1 MGRIDHRGE
10 HLDIQCSQIGYR
22 ECGTAQQ
29 VRTNGASLGGSSQ
42 FFGFLGDFRQGL
54 GIRIENRGNQQPSR
68 RIHRHAQ
75 VNVVKV
81 TDLIIHPVGI
91 QNRMMLQNTGDCIEY
106 QIIIGNAGKL
116 QRFGGFQFLA
126 VCDDAAGVK
135 GTMMGELR
143 HGSQRIVHGI
153 RNDLPHVGDLF
164 IVISQNGGCLG
175 RDGGRSLLIG
185 QRDPAA

>member
-1 MGRIDHRGE
+1 MHCGR
-10 HLDIQCSQIGYR
+10 Y
-22 ECGTAQQ
+22 
-29 VRTNGASLGGSSQ
+29 
-42 FFGFLGDFRQGL
+42 
-54 GIRIENRGNQQPSR
+54 
-68 RIHRHAQ
+68 
-75 VNVVKV
+75 
-81 TDLIIHPVGI
+81 
-91 QNRMMLQNTGDCIEY
+91 
-106 QIIIGNAGKL
+106 AGKL